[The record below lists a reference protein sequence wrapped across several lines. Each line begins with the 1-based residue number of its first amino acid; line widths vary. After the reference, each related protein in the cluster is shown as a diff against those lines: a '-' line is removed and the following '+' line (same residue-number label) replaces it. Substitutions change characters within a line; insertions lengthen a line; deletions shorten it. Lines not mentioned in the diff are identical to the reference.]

1 MNAAATATNTRHT
14 KTDLKSIRAALTA
27 APRQVELL
35 QYIHDYSEKHGF
47 PPSLQEMRAHQGSAS
62 ENAPL
67 GAIKLMEQKGW
78 VERPRHPETGR
89 AIVRTL
95 RITDIGAVALGLP
108 LNRR

>member
-1 MNAAATATNTRHT
+1 MNAAATAVNSRHT
-14 KTDLKSIRAALTA
+14 KTDLKSIRAALEA

-35 QYIHDYSEKHGF
+35 RYIEKYTDKHGF
-47 PPSLQEMRAHQGSAS
+47 PPSLQEMREHQGAAS

-95 RITDIGAVALGLP
+95 RITDIGRKVLKAAEK
-108 LNRR
+108 

>member
-1 MNAAATATNTRHT
+1 MTVATATTSRHT
-14 KTDLKSIRAALTA
+14 KTDKKSLHAALEA

-35 QYIHDYSEKHGF
+35 QYIGEYTAQHQF
-47 PPSLQEMRAHQGSAS
+47 PPSLQEMREYLGAAS

-67 GAIKLMEQKGW
+67 GALKLMEQKGW

-95 RITDIGAVALGLP
+95 RITDIGHKVLKAAE
-108 LNRR
+108 R